1 MKEVQPKELRGLVDA
16 VKYGRISRRQFL
28 YRALAMGLSVP
39 AAGTILA
46 ACGSS
51 GSTSGGASAT
61 PAAMDTTK
69 PSKLYLYNWSD
80 YIAPAT
86 MSDFKKQTGITI
98 VQSYFDDN
106 ESLLAKLKAGA
117 VGYDLIVPSDY
128 MVHIM
133 WMSGLLE
140 PLDMKFIP
148 NFVNVMPKFQHP
160 SFDPGKGTPDSPKY
174 SVPWQWG
181 TTGIGYR
188 KDKVN
193 PAPTK
198 WANLFPPQADPWK
211 GQIDMLNDERETPGA
226 ALKMLGYS
234 LNSTSQDQLNQATQ
248 ALIQQKPLVRQYDS
262 INMKRNLIAGVPLV
276 HTWNGDVLLAM
287 DAAGENK
294 VGYDLP
300 EEGYTV
306 WVDNLC
312 IPKGANSPYGA
323 HLFMNFV
330 LEPLNAAKLVDY
342 IWYLSPV
349 VGVTELLPK
358 IDKTSGQF
366 LVNHIPTDAELQRGE
381 IINDVGAFAR
391 NYTEAWST
399 VKSS

>member
-1 MKEVQPKELRGLVDA
+1 MKDLQGLVSEL
-16 VKYGRISRRQFL
+16 KYGRISRRQFL

-51 GSTSGGASAT
+51 SSTSSGGSAS
-61 PAAMDTTK
+61 PVAMDTTK
-69 PSKLYLYNWSD
+69 PSKLYLYNWAD

-86 MSDFKKQTGITI
+86 VKNFKKQTGITI
-98 VQSYFDDN
+98 VESYFDDN
-106 ESLLAKLKAGA
+106 ESLLARLKAGA
-117 VGYDLIVPSDY
+117 GGYDLIVPSDY

-140 PLDMKFIP
+140 PLYMKYIP

-160 SFDPGKGTPDSPKY
+160 AFDPGKGTPDSPKY

-211 GQIDMLNDERETPGA
+211 GQIDMLNDERETPGV
-226 ALKMLGYS
+226 ALQMLGYS
-234 LNSTSQDQLNQATQ
+234 INSTDQNQLNQATQ

-262 INMKRNLIAGVPLV
+262 VNMKRNLSAGVPLV
-276 HTWNGDVLLAM
+276 HTWYGDALLAM
-287 DAAGENK
+287 HYAGKNK

-300 EEGYTV
+300 EEGFTI

-312 IPKGANSPYGA
+312 IPKGAPSPYAA

-330 LEPLNAAKLVDY
+330 LDPMNAAELVDY

-349 VGVTELLPK
+349 VGMTELLPK

-366 LVNHIPTDAELQRGE
+366 LADHIPTDAELQRGE
-381 IINDVGAFAR
+381 TMNDVGAFAR
-391 NYTEAWST
+391 NYTDAWAK